1 MFDTMSISGT
11 ERSPAD
17 LPCARVLAFVEE
29 HSNALRQ
36 AAELLAG
43 RKGAK
48 LAVRIAEDLFDAKC
62 VSRRCRRD
70 LEDLLDILA
79 LENVDDSDR
88 EEAARFA
95 AIDPASPVV
104 EEICLLTDGL
114 RDALA
119 LTDTEHRPASRTQVA
134 A

>member
-1 MFDTMSISGT
+1 MFDSISVHST

-17 LPCARVLAFVEE
+17 APFARVLAFVEE
-29 HSNALRQ
+29 HREALQQ

-48 LAVRIAEDLFDAKC
+48 LAASIVDDLSDAKC
-62 VSRRCRRD
+62 VSRRCWRN
-70 LEDLLDILA
+70 LEDLLEILA
-79 LENVDDSDR
+79 LENVDDPDR
-88 EEAARFA
+88 EEAACFA
-95 AIDPASPVV
+95 SLDPAAPIV

-114 RDALA
+114 RDALEMA
-119 LTDTEHRPASRTQVA
+119 DTDYRPASRARTA

>member
-1 MFDTMSISGT
+1 MFDTISISGT

-17 LPCARVLAFVEE
+17 VPCARLLAFVEE

-48 LAVRIAEDLFDAKC
+48 LAASIVEDLSDAKC

-70 LEDLLDILA
+70 LKNLLDILA
-79 LENVDDSDR
+79 LENVDDPDR
-88 EEAARFA
+88 EEAACFA
-95 AIDPASPVV
+95 AIDPSLPVI

-119 LTDTEHRPASRTQVA
+119 IADTDNRPASRTRVA